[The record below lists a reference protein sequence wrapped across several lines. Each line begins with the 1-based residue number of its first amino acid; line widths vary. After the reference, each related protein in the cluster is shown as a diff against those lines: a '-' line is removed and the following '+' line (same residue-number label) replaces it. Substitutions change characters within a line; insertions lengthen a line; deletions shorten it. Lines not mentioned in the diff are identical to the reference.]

1 MEKQEFVRE
10 DSKEIVSKAGEVVES
25 GILEAKGWEYFKEPE
40 LMCQIQHKDQI
51 T

>member
-25 GILEAKGWEYFKEPE
+25 GILEAKGW
-40 LMCQIQHKDQI
+40 
-51 T
+51 